1 MSEHE
6 VPSSKDGDPGED
18 SVVDAISAVILIL
31 VAVSFCIYLVAN
43 Q

>member
-6 VPSSKDGDPGED
+6 VPSSNDGDSSED

-31 VAVSFCIYLVAN
+31 VAVSFCIYWVAN

>member
-6 VPSSKDGDPGED
+6 VPSRNDEQPGND
-18 SVVDAISAVILIL
+18 SVVDAISAVVLIL
-31 VAVSFCIYLVAN
+31 LAVSFCIYWVAN